1 MKAKS
6 NIVLIGMPGSGK
18 STVGVILAK
27 RSSHDFV
34 DTDVVIQSV
43 EHRSLQAIMDKE
55 GYMKLREIEARVL
68 QTLNLENHIISTG
81 GSAVYSD
88 AAMVHLRKNGTTIYL
103 DVSLATLRS
112 RITDYE
118 TRGIAKR
125 PDQSFDDLFQ
135 ERTRLYRQVCGSRHR
150 GRRPVAG
157 RGVQQDRCGA
167 GPVGNVGYF
176 SSTSLTSV
184 SNIDGLT
191 GLCRKPSMPRPTN

>member
-1 MKAKS
+1 MNAKS

-27 RSSHDFV
+27 RTSHDFV
-34 DTDVVIQSV
+34 DTDLVIQSV

-68 QTLNLENHIISTG
+68 QTLNVENHIVSTG

-88 AAMVHLRKNGTTIYL
+88 AAMQHLRKNGTTIYL
-103 DVSLATLRS
+103 DVTLDTLRS

-125 PDQSFDDLFQ
+125 PDQSFDDLFE
-135 ERTRLYRQVCGSRHR
+135 ERTRLYTQYADLVIKGDGVSQDDVCNRIIS
-150 GRRPVAG
+150 AL
-157 RGVQQDRCGA
+157 A
-167 GPVGNVGYF
+167 
-176 SSTSLTSV
+176 L
-184 SNIDGLT
+184 
-191 GLCRKPSMPRPTN
+191 

>member
-1 MKAKS
+1 LNVKS
-6 NIVLIGMPGSGK
+6 NLVLIGMPGSGK

-27 RSSHDFV
+27 RTSHDFV

-88 AAMVHLRKNGTTIYL
+88 AAMQHLRKNGTTIYL
-103 DVSLATLRS
+103 DVSVATLRS

-125 PDQSFDDLFQ
+125 PDQSFDDLFD
-135 ERTRLYRQVCGSRHR
+135 ERTRLYRKYADLVVKGDGMSQDAVCNHII
-150 GRRPVAG
+150 
-157 RGVQQDRCGA
+157 QE
-167 GPVGNVGYF
+167 
-176 SSTSLTSV
+176 L
-184 SNIDGLT
+184 GL
-191 GLCRKPSMPRPTN
+191 PI

>member
-1 MKAKS
+1 MKTKS
-6 NIVLIGMPGSGK
+6 NLVLIGMPGSGK

-27 RSSHDFV
+27 RTSHDFI

-103 DVSLATLRS
+103 DVSVDTLRS
-112 RITDYE
+112 RLADYE

-135 ERTRLYRQVCGSRHR
+135 ERTRLYRKYADIVIKGDGMTQDSVCNHII
-150 GRRPVAG
+150 AEL
-157 RGVQQDRCGA
+157 DLA
-167 GPVGNVGYF
+167 
-176 SSTSLTSV
+176 
-184 SNIDGLT
+184 
-191 GLCRKPSMPRPTN
+191 

>member
-1 MKAKS
+1 MNAKS
-6 NIVLIGMPGSGK
+6 NLVLIGMPGSGK
-18 STVGVILAK
+18 STVGIILAK
-27 RSSHDFV
+27 RTSHDFC

-88 AAMVHLRKNGTTIYL
+88 AAMQHLRKNGTTIYL
-103 DVSLATLRS
+103 DVSVATLRS

-125 PDQSFDDLFQ
+125 PDQSFDDLFE
-135 ERTRLYRQVCGSRHR
+135 ERTRLYKKYADFVIKGDGMTQDAVCNH
-150 GRRPVAG
+150 VI
-157 RGVQQDRCGA
+157 QE
-167 GPVGNVGYF
+167 
-176 SSTSLTSV
+176 L
-184 SNIDGLT
+184 GL
-191 GLCRKPSMPRPTN
+191 PA

>member
-1 MKAKS
+1 MKVKS
-6 NIVLIGMPGSGK
+6 NLVLIGMPGSGK

-27 RSSHDFV
+27 RTSHDFV

-88 AAMVHLRKNGTTIYL
+88 AAMVHLKQNGTTIYL
-103 DVSLATLRS
+103 DVSLDTLRS

-125 PDQSFDDLFQ
+125 PEQSFDDLFE
-135 ERTRLYRQVCGSRHR
+135 ERARLYRKYADLVVKGDGMSQDAVCNHIMNEL
-150 GRRPVAG
+150 
-157 RGVQQDRCGA
+157 DL
-167 GPVGNVGYF
+167 YE
-176 SSTSLTSV
+176 
-184 SNIDGLT
+184 
-191 GLCRKPSMPRPTN
+191 K